1 LKLRRRHFVIASAVR
16 AHPRG
21 AFGSIR
27 RRQSPLPPTTF
38 RDATILPAH
47 VNNLC
52 VMSKNDDHDA
62 LMRGWIDNRLLDQIQ
77 DYIARGRR
85 LTGIDY
91 ATLRRQWIAAMKLW
105 STKSANA
112 EDHKLREDIQAE
124 LQLRGYQLP
133 YDSVKDELAR
143 LTAMSEVFIESLK
156 PEDRARMSRRI
167 GTQIETFHASVKKSL
182 KN

>member
-1 LKLRRRHFVIASAVR
+1 MMSAD
-16 AHPRG
+16 
-21 AFGSIR
+21 
-27 RRQSPLPPTTF
+27 
-38 RDATILPAH
+38 RDY
-47 VNNLC
+47 
-52 VMSKNDDHDA
+52 DE
-62 LMRGWIDNRLLDQIQ
+62 LMRGWIENRLLDQIQ
-77 DYIARGRR
+77 DYIGRGRR
-85 LTGIDY
+85 LVGIDY
-91 ATLRRQWIAAMKLW
+91 AKLRREWIAGMKLW

-133 YDSVKDELAR
+133 YDSVKDELSK
-143 LTAMSEVFIESLK
+143 LTAMSEIFIDSLK